1 MYLYVVD
8 LHGPTN
14 PSILLNNCTNL
25 KKNPDNLEFSKM
37 AEDRRS
43 LNILIDFFSYTGIV
57 FRKYNEINDT
67 VTQICVL
74 RMLNNDTC
82 IYISNN

>member
-1 MYLYVVD
+1 
-8 LHGPTN
+8 
-14 PSILLNNCTNL
+14 
-25 KKNPDNLEFSKM
+25 M

-82 IYISNN
+82 IYIKAIIKNAFFAIGG